1 MLRLGVGFEADRR
14 TRARQ
19 GHVAPITTIEW
30 SPDGRRLATGSY
42 DGTVLV
48 WDAAA
53 SSVSHTFF
61 HPRLVN
67 GVRWSHD
74 GRLVASACADATCR
88 LWDVESGRCVLV
100 LARHTDDVVDA
111 AWSADDRFLVTVAQD
126 GTGRLWSAETGELF
140 DAVLCHRNHC
150 MSVDWDPSTGLIS
163 TCGEDSTIRLWDQG
177 GTLVADIPQPGDLES
192 CRWAPGG
199 GVLAGACDTGTAS
212 LVRDGAVTGELGPL
226 PSAAKCV
233 SWSPDGDQIAVGSYD
248 SACTVF
254 DVASGRQLARFHG
267 DRIWPRSLH
276 WSPKDGRI
284 AIGTFDAAPAIVEVL
299 RGSAN
304 GAATSP
310 SRRARSSRG
319 DDAKPTR
326 SVPAGPPTRGINAV
340 AIAGEDEFLLGA
352 DDGLVWRWQ
361 PWGERPELEVAAG
374 KPGGSLV
381 NSLAWQ
387 PERQLLAYGTFA
399 GEVVVSSLGD
409 GKSASSLGAGS
420 PVNQVA
426 WSLDGSQLAI
436 ATYHGVVHLV
446 AVDERGATIER
457 SLEAHDAAVKGV
469 AWLDGTT
476 LVTAATDRLA
486 KVISTSGETL
496 ALLAGHGNLLNGV
509 AVTTGDGPRLVATV
523 SRDRTARL
531 WDPATG
537 SCIRVLCGHDESVK
551 AVAWQPGS
559 SRFLLTGSYDFD
571 ARLWDLEADEEGD
584 AFSIQLHRH
593 RNGVG
598 AVNWWGDHP
607 VTTAWDTTC
616 VVWHVADGTPREL
629 AAVALSD
636 AADPESEARD
646 EAA

>member
-1 MLRLGVGFEADRR
+1 MLRLGVGFEVDRR
-14 TRARQ
+14 APVRQ
-19 GHVAPITTIEW
+19 GHAAPITTIEW

-42 DGTVLV
+42 DGTVLI
-48 WDAAA
+48 WDVAAN
-53 SSVSHTFF
+53 SVSQMFF

-74 GRLVASACADATCR
+74 GRLLASASADATCR
-88 LWDVESGRCVLV
+88 LWDVETSECVLV
-100 LARHTDDVVDA
+100 LARHTDDVVEA
-111 AWSADDRFLVTVAQD
+111 AWSPDDRLLVTVAQD
-126 GTGRLWSAETGELF
+126 GTGRLWSAETGELH

-150 MSVDWDPSTGLIS
+150 MSVDWNPTSGLIS
-163 TCGEDSTIRLWDQG
+163 TCGEDSTIRLWDPR

-192 CRWAPGG
+192 CRWAPDGEL
-199 GVLAGACDTGTAS
+199 LAGACDTGTAS
-212 LVRDGAVTGELGPL
+212 LVRGGEVVAELGPL

-233 SWSPDGDQIAVGSYD
+233 SWSPDSRKLAVGSYD

-254 DVASGRQLARFHG
+254 DVASGRRLARFHG

-276 WSPKDGRI
+276 WSPDDGRI
-284 AIGTFDAAPAIVEVL
+284 AVGTFDAAPAILEVPPED
-299 RGSAN
+299 
-304 GAATSP
+304 GAAT
-310 SRRARSSRG
+310 RARYAPR
-319 DDAKPTR
+319 TR

-340 AIAGEDEFLLGA
+340 AVAGEDGLLLGA
-352 DDGLVWRWQ
+352 DDGLVWRWR
-361 PWGERPELEVAAG
+361 PSEAERPLEVVGGAAG
-374 KPGGSLV
+374 ASLV

-387 PERQLLAYGTFA
+387 PERRLLAYGTFA
-399 GEVVVSSLGD
+399 GEVKVQTLDDTGSGASLE
-409 GKSASSLGAGS
+409 AGS

-426 WSLDGSQLAI
+426 WSLDGSRLAI
-436 ATYHGVVHLV
+436 ATYEGLVHLV
-446 AVDERGATIER
+446 AYEGGRATIER

-469 AWLDGTT
+469 AWLDEAT

-496 ALLAGHGNLLNGV
+496 AVLSGHGNLLNAVSV
-509 AVTTGDGPRLVATV
+509 ATEHAHPLVATV
-523 SRDRTARL
+523 SRDRTARI

-537 SCIRVLCGHDESVK
+537 SCLRVLCGHDESVK

-571 ARLWDLEADEEGD
+571 VRLWDLAADEED
-584 AFSIQLHRH
+584 ERFSVLLRCH

-598 AVNWWGDHP
+598 AVAWSDDLP
-607 VTTAWDTTC
+607 VTTSWDTTC
-616 VVWHVADGTPREL
+616 VLWSVAEGVPQEL

-636 AADPESEARD
+636 VDVQELEVRD